1 MNVSLD
7 EVDFNKLSP
16 LNHNVL
22 PKSTHTHTL
31 PHTQTAKFVC
41 LQALK
46 FGIVQETIK
55 LYKYEFAGTPTHVC
69 VCKS

>member
-22 PKSTHTHTL
+22 PKSTHTS
-31 PHTQTAKFVC
+31 TQTNCKIRMPAGP
-41 LQALK
+41 K
-46 FGIVQETIK
+46 FGIVQKTIK
-55 LYKYEFAGTPTHVC
+55 LYKYEFAGTHTHVC

>member
-1 MNVSLD
+1 MNVSRD

-22 PKSTHTHTL
+22 PKSTNTHTL

-55 LYKYEFAGTPTHVC
+55 LYKYEFAVTHTHVC
-69 VCKS
+69 VYES